1 MLGRGLMHPCFQ
13 LVVQLDGSSVGDD
26 IVGDG
31 IVGDG
36 TVGDG
41 VVGDVAVGDVAV
53 GDDAV
58 GDGPV
63 GVQYD
68 NWIAAVPTPEPAR
81 SQQHGDGR
89 GSSADVSIVH

>member
-36 TVGDG
+36 A
-41 VVGDVAVGDVAV
+41 VGDVAVGDV
-53 GDDAV
+53 AV

>member
-26 IVGDG
+26 IVGD
-31 IVGDG
+31 V
-36 TVGDG
+36 
-41 VVGDVAVGDVAV
+41 
-53 GDDAV
+53 AV